1 MIALD
6 QLIKYHEEFSK
17 IYKLMGLN
25 VNLNS
30 IINLENK
37 RKEFQ
42 LEYENLRATSN
53 KLCSKMSSL
62 KKQNKNVLGELE
74 KIKKIN
80 KEIKTLENKLKY
92 YERKINLKLKHLH
105 NIPDFCNEF
114 NEQIDTDKN
123 QSSLTEFSSFIK
135 SMMPSKHSLK
145 SVKTCL
151 KMLKNRVF
159 NEDELPICTFARNSI
174 VILVTDTEVDS
185 LIQKF
190 MDYFIKNCKTIVK
203 VSIKN
208 LEKSSCFELLVQL
221 NKTKYLKFK
230 VKREFLTRE
239 YKIKYK
245 NNSLDMTK
253 FVNQINIK
261 YL

>member
-105 NIPDFCNEF
+105 NIPDFWVSNYLSHWSLWAIRKAQSAYRALTNKPPYIF
-114 NEQIDTDKN
+114 HYFKDRYFPH
-123 QSSLTEFSSFIK
+123 SSLTDFS
-135 SMMPSKHSLK
+135 L
-145 SVKTCL
+145 
-151 KMLKNRVF
+151 
-159 NEDELPICTFARNSI
+159 
-174 VILVTDTEVDS
+174 
-185 LIQKF
+185 
-190 MDYFIKNCKTIVK
+190 Y
-203 VSIKN
+203 
-208 LEKSSCFELLVQL
+208 
-221 NKTKYLKFK
+221 
-230 VKREFLTRE
+230 
-239 YKIKYK
+239 
-245 NNSLDMTK
+245 
-253 FVNQINIK
+253 
-261 YL
+261 